1 MNHYCE
7 ISLSHNPIIVLQ
19 TLHIV
24 QLYFITYHLFIS
36 GNIAPSLSVLSNAIT
51 TTCHRHDDDDAHLMD
66 QSELLDLN
74 HPSLCVWQVE
84 VVSVCV
90 YVLLG

>member
-1 MNHYCE
+1 MFHYL
-7 ISLSHNPIIVLQ
+7 I
-19 TLHIV
+19 
-24 QLYFITYHLFIS
+24 IS

-51 TTCHRHDDDDAHLMD
+51 TICRRHDDDDDDDTHLTTD
-66 QSELLDLN
+66 QLELLDLN

-90 YVLLG
+90 YVL